1 MSVLIAPGI
10 SACPAVLFKVQK
22 KLSAFKYHH
31 EGGVDGED
39 DGDHDGEDGDQ
50 YLWIGVDSA

>member
-22 KLSAFKYHH
+22 KLSAFRDHR

-39 DGDHDGEDGDQ
+39 DGEDGDHDQ

>member
-1 MSVLIAPGI
+1 MPRRV
-10 SACPAVLFKVQK
+10 VQSPEETVS
-22 KLSAFKYHH
+22 LQRYHH

-39 DGDHDGEDGDQ
+39 DGEDGDHDQ